1 VRCARAFE
9 CQIEIVKDASSYSAK
24 SILSVLT
31 ANLQRGTTFTLRA
44 TGHDAQQALEQLSA
58 LVETLATADP

>member
-1 VRCARAFE
+1 
-9 CQIEIVKDASSYSAK
+9 
-24 SILSVLT
+24 LSVLT